1 MSTPSTALRKA
12 PRAGWVA
19 LVAGMASYIDGGAI
33 ASFSIAMVLYQESL
47 GTSTAELGTLLSLL
61 TFGIAVGAA
70 IGGRLGDKF
79 GRRPVFLVTVSLV
92 VLGLVILIVAQS
104 FSVLLIAAALV
115 GFGAGAD
122 LPVSIATI
130 AEAASDKNRG
140 ALVSFSQTLW
150 FAAQIVTTVLSLF
163 VGSMGRLGGQI
174 LFGHVAIVGI
184 AVLILRFSIPESAE
198 WSAARDERRRGVKTL
213 RAERVGI
220 KAVLT
225 NKIFLL
231 PFLALLAFYTLT
243 NIGSLTTNQYAA
255 YIAVN
260 IANTTVQ
267 GLSVAGLIGGLPVG
281 VICALLFMRLADT
294 RFRMPAFLVGC
305 AAWLLSF
312 LVPVIFGFSF
322 TTLVFVILFG
332 TIGGGLAFEAIMRVW
347 SQENFPTLMRATV
360 QGSVIAFGR
369 AVASVSVLLAPIF
382 LTQPRLLFLILGVLA
397 AIGLA
402 IGYIAFRKPRFN
414 AFALED
420 EPVEQAEADA
430 AAARLA

>member
-1 MSTPSTALRKA
+1 
-12 PRAGWVA
+12 
-19 LVAGMASYIDGGAI
+19 MASYIDGGAI
-33 ASFSIAMVLYQESL
+33 ASFSTAMVLYQEPL
-47 GTSTAELGTLLSLL
+47 GISTSELGTLLSLL
-61 TFGIAVGAA
+61 TFGIAIGAA

-79 GRRPVFLVTVSLV
+79 GRRPVFLVTVSFV
-92 VLGLVILIVAQS
+92 VIGLVILIVAQS
-104 FSVLLIAAALV
+104 LPLLLIAAALV

-150 FAAQIVTTVLSLF
+150 FAAQIVTTVLTLF

-174 LFGHVAIVGI
+174 LFGHVAVVGI
-184 AVLILRFSIPESAE
+184 AVLILRFSIPESTE
-198 WSAARDERRRGVKTL
+198 WSAARDERNRGVKTL

-260 IANTTVQ
+260 IAGTTVQ

-281 VICALLFMRLADT
+281 IICALLFMRLADT

-305 AAWLLSF
+305 AAWMLSF
-312 LVPVIFGFSF
+312 LVPVVFGFSF

-369 AVASVSVLLAPIF
+369 AVAAVSVLLAPIF

-402 IGYIAFRKPRFN
+402 VGYLAFRKPRFN

-420 EPVEQAEADA
+420 EPVEQAEGDA